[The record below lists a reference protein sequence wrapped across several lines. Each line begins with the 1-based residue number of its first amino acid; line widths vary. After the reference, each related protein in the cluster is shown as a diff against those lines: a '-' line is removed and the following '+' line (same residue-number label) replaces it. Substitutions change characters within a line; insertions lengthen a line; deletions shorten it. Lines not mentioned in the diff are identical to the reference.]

1 MQQKTKFNPLRNA
14 TLTKTNMK
22 IKFLIILFPLLANH
36 LSFSQKQG
44 NNWYFGENAGLGF
57 NSGKPVA
64 LTNSRMSVYW
74 GGTATIS
81 NNNGQL
87 LFYSNG
93 LHVWD
98 STHSNFVSGLRGHDV
113 NYQGALF
120 VPHPDSTHLYFIFTS
135 NGATTPNPDLYYSII
150 NMKLRSGRGDIL
162 TSQKNISLGFPVYQK
177 LTAVRH
183 ANRRDYWVVT
193 QKFNSDSLFSY
204 LISPYGISKTPV
216 ISQIYKPIFS
226 TTIPIRGVLKLSPD
240 GKRICSL
247 NTGDSSFIA
256 DFDAST
262 GKINNPWLFK
272 DVSYAA
278 IGLEYS
284 AKSKYLYTV
293 ISGGP
298 GIVYQYDLSANTK
311 NEFLSSRTT
320 IDSGFEKKQGM
331 FNALLQLGPD
341 GKIYIPV
348 YGDDYLHVIN
358 NPDLEGLRCAPQRDY
373 VYLGNKTT
381 GGLPDMVQSF
391 FQKKTFNVH
400 PSCSRDTV
408 FFNISNTYDLDSA
421 HWDFGDTSS
430 GINNFSNKTSNVFHI
445 YAKTGS
451 YKARLIS
458 YHKQFSDTIFEDVF
472 LNYAKPFLGN
482 DTSICNGNKLTLRAK
497 GDYKSYLWNNVYK
510 VKTLTISQK
519 GTYFLTATDYDGC
532 NTFDTIV
539 VKTASIKANFSF
551 SDSATC
557 LGGNLL
563 FKETSTYSGDK
574 RRESIWYFNDTTIN
588 DSIVLRSFLNPGT
601 HTIKLV
607 SISQNNCQNTANK
620 SITVWAKPNS
630 EFQINDSDQCFNIQS
645 FDFINKSSIAF
656 GNLYFEWDLGDL
668 TWFNKDF
675 VQKTYKK
682 SGRYS
687 IRLIAISEN
696 YCTDTSIAT
705 VRVDDSPKSDFKW
718 VSTCEFSPI
727 PFTFTGTKPVPPI
740 ITSFNWDFAG
750 EGNSNAENPT
760 KLFGTSGNKSI
771 RLILKS
777 DNGCSDTII
786 QDVQVYPQAKA
797 EFDVQDVCE
806 SDSAN
811 FTNKSVRGINFKWKF
826 GDGNTSNVLSP
837 KHMYK
842 INGITKTFNVTLVA
856 IVPNGCS
863 DSITKAVT
871 SNANPKSEFNFAT
884 SGKQV
889 NFTALENGATN
900 YQWTFGDGGTTNTSN
915 INTQYT
921 YSKFPSGK
929 YTACLKVTNASGCF
943 SETCKEVFIT
953 GANLQPVLPRGFKVY
968 PNPNQGT
975 FKVEGSEFKGVTK
988 IEILNQVGQI
998 IHSQEINQTQVI
1010 NLNLIDG
1017 VYLIRVSSNGLIQ
1030 SGKIFIQN

>member
-1 MQQKTKFNPLRNA
+1 
-14 TLTKTNMK
+14 MK
-22 IKFLIILFPLLANH
+22 IIYTIILTVLANCI
-36 LSFSQKQG
+36 FAQKEG
-44 NNWYFGENAGLGF
+44 NNWYFGEFAGLGF
-57 NSGKPVA
+57 NSGKSVA

-81 NNNGQL
+81 NSNGRL

-93 LHVWD
+93 YQVWD
-98 STHSNFVSGLRGHDV
+98 SNHSSFASGLRGHDV
-113 NYQGALF
+113 NYQGSLF

-135 NGATTPNPDLYYSII
+135 NGATTPNPNLYYSII

-193 QKFNSDSLFSY
+193 QKFNSDSLYSY
-204 LISPYGISKTPV
+204 LISPNGISKTPV
-216 ISQIYKPIFS
+216 ISQIFKPFYS
-226 TTIPIRGVLKLSPD
+226 SSVTIRGVLKLSPD

-247 NTGDSSFIA
+247 NHGDSSFIA

-262 GKINNPWLFK
+262 GKINNPWVFK
-272 DVSYAA
+272 DMSYGS

-293 ISGGP
+293 TNGGP
-298 GIVYQYDLSANTK
+298 GIIYQYDLSAETK

-358 NPDLEGLRCAPQRDY
+358 KPDLEGLRCGPQRDY
-373 VYLGNKTT
+373 IYLGNKTT
-381 GGLPDMVQSF
+381 AGLPDMVQSF
-391 FQKKTFNVH
+391 FQKKTFNVQ

-430 GINNFSNKTSNVFHI
+430 GMNNFSNKTSNVFHI

-539 VKTASIKANFSF
+539 VNAASIKAGFSF
-551 SDSATC
+551 SDSTTC
-557 LGGNLL
+557 PGGNLL
-563 FKETSTYSGDK
+563 FKETSAYVGDK
-574 RRESIWYFNDTTIN
+574 RRESIWYFDDTTAIS
-588 DSIVLRSFLNPGT
+588 DSMVLRSFLNPGT

-607 SISQNNCQNTANK
+607 SVSQNNCQNSATK
-620 SITVWAKPNS
+620 SITVWVKPNS
-630 EFQINDSDQCFNIQS
+630 EFQINDTDQCFNNQS
-645 FDFINKSSIAF
+645 FDFVNKSSISF
-656 GNLYFEWDLGDL
+656 GNLNFEWDLGDL

-675 VQKTYKK
+675 IQKTYKK
-682 SGRYS
+682 AERYP

-696 YCTDTSIAT
+696 YCRDTSFTSIK
-705 VRVDDSPKSDFKW
+705 VHDSPKADFKW
-718 VSTCEFSPI
+718 MTTCQFSSV
-727 PFTFTGTKPVPPI
+727 PFTFTGTMPSPPI
-740 ITSFNWDFAG
+740 STAFNWDFAV
-750 EGNSNAENPT
+750 EGNSILENPS
-760 KLFGTSGNKSI
+760 KLFGTSGYKSI

-786 QDVQVYPQAKA
+786 KDIQVFPQAKA
-797 EFDVQDVCE
+797 EFDAQDICE
-806 SDSAN
+806 SDSVN
-811 FTNKSVRGINFKWKF
+811 FTNKSVGGINYKWKF
-826 GDGNTSNVLSP
+826 GDGNISSDTSP
-837 KHMYK
+837 KHHYI
-842 INGITKTFNVTLVA
+842 INGITKTFNVILVA

-871 SNANPKSEFNFAT
+871 SNADPKSDFNFT
-884 SGKQV
+884 ISGKQV

-900 YQWTFGDGGTTNTSN
+900 YQWTFGDGGTAN
-915 INTQYT
+915 ISSTNTQYT

-929 YTACLKVTNASGCF
+929 YTACLKVTNAANCF
-943 SETCKEVFIT
+943 SETCKEVNIT
-953 GANLQPVLPRGFKVY
+953 GAVNSISKQSGIKIY
-968 PNPNQGT
+968 PNPNSGIFTIDILEPKENPTLELINHLGQIVY
-975 FKVEGSEFKGVTK
+975 KVE
-988 IEILNQVGQI
+988 LNQASNI
-998 IHSQEINQTQVI
+998 LE
-1010 NLNLIDG
+1010 LNLANGFYLVKVLDG
-1017 VYLIRVSSNGLIQ
+1017 TSVYTQKLIIQ
-1030 SGKIFIQN
+1030 K